1 MQEAEKAKAAGYPL
15 PHSFSLPENGIDPAD
30 QSDSDDS
37 SDLDAPVKKPP
48 KKLKTGK

>member
-15 PHSFSLPENGIDPAD
+15 PNSFRPPENGIDPAD

-37 SDLDAPVKKPP
+37 SDLDAPAKKPP